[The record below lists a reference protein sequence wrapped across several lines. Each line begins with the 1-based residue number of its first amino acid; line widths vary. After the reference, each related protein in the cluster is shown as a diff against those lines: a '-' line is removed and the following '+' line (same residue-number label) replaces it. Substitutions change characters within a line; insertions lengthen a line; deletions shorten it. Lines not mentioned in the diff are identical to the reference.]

1 MFSVAVGVSTAAR
14 GIQTLGQNEG
24 LISDEVFTSQAAMEG
39 ARGNRPT
46 GAPLQ
51 GGLVSLSPDLRQAMM
66 DNHGNPRLAKAREYF
81 LPLTAEKLDELESV
95 FDFWQNYDEYALL
108 KGVNSR
114 TGKTRFVAVKAAKRG
129 NDVYARRMD
138 EKLSFLNRVD
148 KKKLF
153 DVSDFYDEK
162 GWLKLDPPVSTQLLW
177 VTLTWDPKIC
187 SLDEAWRRSYEDLH
201 RWKANIENEYGK
213 IQGLV
218 FPQAFPDRN
227 GSAYGYPHF
236 HVLLLMSEAQFSVFA
251 NMEKDH
257 EGREVLRFRIHEK
270 KEFAGQGKWHSFI
283 DVQALSSV
291 QAAANYCR
299 KYAQNV
305 CHGSSQKALINSAV
319 SWIYR
324 KKGFSLTQGF
334 RDKLNDLIELLQDR
348 KTGFQLDFDGK
359 RIQEWTWEFLGVF
372 SASDLHV
379 SYGEWTVPVDP
390 GEAQDLLRM
399 RKGQVFRDAWDDS
412 GRGLGSGG
420 GGSSND

>member
-1 MFSVAVGVSTAAR
+1 MKYPS
-14 GIQTLGQNEG
+14 
-24 LISDEVFTSQAAMEG
+24 SDELFTNQAVDG
-39 ARGNRPT
+39 ARGNQASARSADSCP
-46 GAPLQ
+46 
-51 GGLVSLSPDLRQAMM
+51 GLVSLSPDLRQAMM
-66 DNHGNPRLAKAREYF
+66 DNRGNPRLAKARDYF
-81 LPLTAEKLDELESV
+81 LPLTAEKLDELEAV
-95 FDFWQNYDEYALL
+95 FDFWQNFDEYALL

-138 EKLSFLNRVD
+138 EKLGFLDRIG

-162 GWLKLDPPVSTQLLW
+162 AWLRLDSPVWTRLLW
-177 VTLTWDPKIC
+177 ITFTWDSKIC
-187 SLDEAWRRSYEDLH
+187 SLDQAWRRSYEDLH

-213 IQGLV
+213 LEWLI

-227 GSAYGYPHF
+227 GSAFGVIHI
-236 HVLLLMSEAQFSVFA
+236 HGLILMNEAKFSVFA
-251 NMEKDH
+251 NSEKDH
-257 EGREVLRFRIHEK
+257 DGREILRYRIHEK
-270 KEFAGQGKWHSFI
+270 DEFADQGKWHSFI

-299 KYAQNV
+299 KYAQKV
-305 CHGSSQKALINSAV
+305 CYGSSEKARITSALT
-319 SWIYR
+319 WIYR
-324 KKGFSLTQGF
+324 KKGFSLTRGF
-334 RDKLNDLIELLQDR
+334 RKELNDLIELLQDR
-348 KTGFQLDFDGK
+348 KTSFQEDLDGK
-359 RIQEWTWEFLGVF
+359 RVQEWTWEFLGVF
-372 SASDLHV
+372 SARDLHV